1 MNRASVI
8 EVSGLSAWDHKLTVM
23 RLYFCLVLPQLR
35 ASGKD
40 KTMKRIPK
48 TPVEFDYD
56 LWTTEDGKCMVRVKL
71 TGEVTEVA
79 RDVMKILRAEEKKLR
94 RSFTGE
100 ASEDGEEGNE
110 TVLSLDALPDDDVIA
125 AAWLADPHS
134 VTEEVTMSL
143 MIDSFILTLTEKQV
157 GVFKECMIN
166 GRSLSSYAKEIG
178 VDYTTVKEARDS
190 IRKKFKIFFEQTP

>member
-1 MNRASVI
+1 
-8 EVSGLSAWDHKLTVM
+8 
-23 RLYFCLVLPQLR
+23 
-35 ASGKD
+35 
-40 KTMKRIPK
+40 MKRIPK